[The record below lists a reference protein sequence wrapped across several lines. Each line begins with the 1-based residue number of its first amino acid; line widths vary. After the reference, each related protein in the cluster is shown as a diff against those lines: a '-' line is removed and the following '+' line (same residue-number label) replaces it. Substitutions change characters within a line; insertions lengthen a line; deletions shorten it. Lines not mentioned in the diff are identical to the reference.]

1 MDSSLREWL
10 VIIGMIII
18 VAVAIDGWRRVR
30 RARLDSREIAAG
42 MGGEVSGTPLDEDYN
57 PELPNGGYRVI
68 RPGSESE
75 GEDRLAPL
83 ESRPQ
88 RKQKTAEDEVPE
100 GMTGLHAGRDDFD
113 LSDGASGLKASER
126 ATVTGSGQATRAS
139 GPHDAEPVVS
149 ETRTRE
155 TTRHDGD
162 SGLAPVEAEQ
172 FIMIHLVS
180 REREGFRGTAIQSI
194 AEACGMTLNPQG
206 LYVRHELDTGVGPVQ
221 FSMAN
226 ASESGRFDELDLES
240 TRIRGLIFFVGLPGP
255 QDPMRAFDYML
266 EMARYLADKLDG
278 ELRDEHQSVMTQQ
291 TVDYCRQRIQEFLRR
306 ERLAGQGR
314 KR

>member
-1 MDSSLREWL
+1 MSTDTETPES
-10 VIIGMIII
+10 
-18 VAVAIDGWRRVR
+18 VR
-30 RARLDSREIAAG
+30 TTVENEGSRNRG
-42 MGGEVSGTPLDEDYN
+42 V
-57 PELPNGGYRVI
+57 ELP
-68 RPGSESE
+68 SE
-75 GEDRLAPL
+75 
-83 ESRPQ
+83 Q
-88 RKQKTAEDEVPE
+88 V
-100 GMTGLHAGRDDFD
+100 H
-113 LSDGASGLKASER
+113 
-126 ATVTGSGQATRAS
+126 
-139 GPHDAEPVVS
+139 HDP
-149 ETRTRE
+149 
-155 TTRHDGD
+155 D